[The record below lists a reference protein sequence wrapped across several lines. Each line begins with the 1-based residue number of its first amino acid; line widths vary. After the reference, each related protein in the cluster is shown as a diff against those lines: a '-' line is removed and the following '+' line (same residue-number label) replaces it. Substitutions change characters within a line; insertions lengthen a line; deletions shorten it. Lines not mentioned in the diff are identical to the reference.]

1 MRRIIVNVENEVG
14 VIAAVSKILADQ
26 EINIVNM
33 NTADIDDTGVISIS
47 TEDDDHDKA
56 LWWLADAG
64 YKAMTEEALV
74 VTMPDEPGALAKVAE
89 KLAGESINIVSIHIV
104 NRAHGHTTVS
114 LSTDDQDKARA
125 LMKDALV
132 T

>member
-1 MRRIIVNVENEVG
+1 MRSIIVNVENEVG

-89 KLAGESINIVSIHIV
+89 KLAGESVNIVSIHIV

>member
-1 MRRIIVNVENEVG
+1 MRSIIVNVENEVG